1 MDLVN
6 ENLVIESINN
16 QKLSYEQVSSVLKET
31 FPSVQGLSSRFVRGF
46 CSERSISSRVSIE
59 KVTERVMEASSKI
72 ISAFSIMMY
81 MKEFMWIFVLS
92 F

>member
-31 FPSVQGLSSRFVRGF
+31 FPSVRGLSSRFVRGF
-46 CSERSISSRVSIE
+46 CSERSISSRVSTE
-59 KVTERVMEASSKI
+59 KMTEMVMEASSKI

-81 MKEFMWIFVLS
+81 VKEFM
-92 F
+92 